1 MSLFSD
7 GPRELLP
14 YDGSALLY
22 DWVLGDTK
30 WEDVMKELTDQ
41 VPWEAH
47 TIKMFGK
54 EYPQPR
60 LVAWFGD
67 PGSEYSYSGLK
78 MNVRPWIEPVQAL
91 RQIAEQH
98 AQVVFNSVLV
108 NLYRDGD
115 DKVSWHR
122 DNEPELGNTPTIGSI
137 SLGAPRRF
145 KFRHLETKEQVEATL
160 EPGSLVVMSGLSQSC
175 WEHEVPRQKS
185 IREPRINLTFR
196 RVTPGQNRG

>member
-91 RQIAEQH
+91 RHIAEQH

-196 RVTPGQNRG
+196 QVRPG

>member
-185 IREPRINLTFR
+185 IRDPRINLTFR
-196 RVTPGQNRG
+196 QVEPA